1 MTLIESSLGPESSAS
16 SILYRDAS
24 VYTSSLAAGTIV
36 QTLEKDGKILKERRD
51 LAAFMALYQGRAN
64 AILKALNAPNEQEK
78 Q

>member
-1 MTLIESSLGPESSAS
+1 MAIIEENLGPETNSSA
-16 SILYRDAS
+16 ILYRDAS